1 MMDWRWKFQASL
13 LRVIDGD
20 TFWMRVDCGFRVFA
34 EHSFRLWGV
43 HCPELN
49 TEPGKAAARF
59 VLLWFAEHIHGEPE
73 SRFVLE
79 TDRDRTTF
87 NRYISRVA
95 CPEGH
100 DLGAAIVAAGYG
112 GAA

>member
-1 MMDWRWKFQASL
+1 MDWRWKFQASL

-20 TFWMRVDCGFRVFA
+20 TFWMRVDCGFRIFA
-34 EHSFRLWGV
+34 E
-43 HCPELN
+43 
-49 TEPGKAAARF
+49 
-59 VLLWFAEHIHGEPE
+59 HGEPE

-79 TDRDRTTF
+79 TDRDRQTF
-87 NRYISRVA
+87 NRYIARVA

-112 GAA
+112 AAA